1 MKTVV
6 MIFYSLP
13 STNILSLFFFFYS
26 ISILLDSKSSVS
38 THVHLTISVEFE
50 GGFASYPSALPSR
63 LHPMYVKTSM
73 NKDSPIDQTNYSFLF
88 FFNLAILRPGISG
101 NVGPSLP
108 SHYSVSMSY
117 HPRPSSAMDGSLQRR
132 SGMSGRDASH
142 RRSVNSLHSRRSMK
156 RSRGGRS
163 STRSTASQRRRKRM
177 QRANH
182 HPNQNG
188 LSFDPDYD
196 TYGSVYQSQNQLI
209 NSHYDVSSL
218 DSFNPNGGHANP
230 LYGGSLQSTGSRFSL
245 YTLNPHATVENINV
259 SGSHYNIQGNSSHS
273 QSTPHHTNN
282 YRDYR
287 PADQPA
293 TIGRRSRRPRSP
305 IYMNN
310 TMYNNETV
318 M

>member
-1 MKTVV
+1 
-6 MIFYSLP
+6 
-13 STNILSLFFFFYS
+13 
-26 ISILLDSKSSVS
+26 
-38 THVHLTISVEFE
+38 
-50 GGFASYPSALPSR
+50 
-63 LHPMYVKTSM
+63 
-73 NKDSPIDQTNYSFLF
+73 
-88 FFNLAILRPGISG
+88 
-101 NVGPSLP
+101 
-108 SHYSVSMSY
+108 MSY

-132 SGMSGRDASH
+132 SGIPGRDASH
-142 RRSVNSLHSRRSMK
+142 RRSVNSLYSRRSMK

-177 QRANH
+177 QRQNH

-196 TYGSVYQSQNQLI
+196 TYGSSVYQSQNQLI